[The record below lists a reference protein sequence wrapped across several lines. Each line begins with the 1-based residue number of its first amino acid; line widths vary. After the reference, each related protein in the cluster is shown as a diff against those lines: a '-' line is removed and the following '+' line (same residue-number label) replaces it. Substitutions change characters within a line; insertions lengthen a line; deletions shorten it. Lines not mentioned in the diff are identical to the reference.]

1 MALPL
6 FRWVHSIYVLLVTAA
21 LLPLTI
27 FAGITLNVSLHKE
40 KNVVQNELRAKAKIF
55 ASLVNTELKEQIKL
69 TEVFT
74 SVPVFDPPA
83 DIEGVGAHAERVLKH
98 QPLYLS
104 VSLYDEHM
112 RRIYSSSPHSGN
124 PTNPESVREATL
136 SGKAVIGAISRGPN
150 GWGIPIRAPVIR
162 NGKVVYVLSTVIG
175 TEELSNILT
184 DIKIPAG
191 WIGTV
196 IDRDGSIV
204 ARNRG
209 VHEWIGQSVSAV
221 AFETLAQGGGIFYGH
236 TKEGIDTIGALEIVP
251 DFGWAVIIGLPLS
264 LYNMPFD
271 EMRNFIMIAALIA
284 VFLTTAFII
293 LLVREIKRR
302 YAQSSLL
309 EQKFRLE
316 SLGELTGRVA
326 HDFNNLL
333 FVIIGNLELLE
344 KSATSPRLHAIRRAA
359 ERGARLTNDL
369 LTFSR
374 GGSAE
379 AIVVELNEHV
389 QKLVESSSER
399 FPRNIMIRFD
409 LEKADSLALLVEADP
424 VQLDLA
430 VLNMLINSCD
440 AMPSGGRI
448 EVITREEQEWVTLT
462 IRDTGPGI
470 RNEILPRIFDP
481 FFTTKG
487 TNGTG
492 FGLSQVHGVVKKA
505 NGTISVESKETGT
518 AITIKLP
525 AVGRDRKTAA

>member
-1 MALPL
+1 
-6 FRWVHSIYVLLVTAA
+6 
-21 LLPLTI
+21 
-27 FAGITLNVSLHKE
+27 
-40 KNVVQNELRAKAKIF
+40 
-55 ASLVNTELKEQIKL
+55 
-69 TEVFT
+69 
-74 SVPVFDPPA
+74 
-83 DIEGVGAHAERVLKH
+83 
-98 QPLYLS
+98 
-104 VSLYDEHM
+104 
-112 RRIYSSSPHSGN
+112 
-124 PTNPESVREATL
+124 
-136 SGKAVIGAISRGPN
+136 
-150 GWGIPIRAPVIR
+150 
-162 NGKVVYVLSTVIG
+162 
-175 TEELSNILT
+175 
-184 DIKIPAG
+184 
-191 WIGTV
+191 
-196 IDRDGSIV
+196 
-204 ARNRG
+204 
-209 VHEWIGQSVSAV
+209 
-221 AFETLAQGGGIFYGH
+221 
-236 TKEGIDTIGALEIVP
+236 
-251 DFGWAVIIGLPLS
+251 
-264 LYNMPFD
+264 
-271 EMRNFIMIAALIA
+271 MIAALIA

-492 FGLSQVHGVVKKA
+492 FGLSQ
-505 NGTISVESKETGT
+505 
-518 AITIKLP
+518 
-525 AVGRDRKTAA
+525 